1 MSNTPATTDPSVDA
15 FAAAVATDAPV
26 PAPTTEPALPDATAV
41 SEPPAAVEA
50 TPPAATPLA
59 AAPAVAAAAPAAAR
73 PAPVKPGKFD
83 QIQAQ
88 METVAS
94 MVLDAGELAGRSA
107 QASLNLGAELKTA
120 CTDLEKIT
128 QNGHKKLQ
136 WLLIGAASAMILAL
150 FFFMVMGVRMVSRI
164 NQLDAMVIE
173 VGKKVIELNTGLAS
187 LDTVNTTLTE
197 MAQRQEALRQ
207 ASTEIEGRIEASL
220 KQSEAMVQKVPEQTA
235 QQVAATSENLV
246 KQVQGING
254 RLQTQAN
261 AVQSLA
267 KDVQALK
274 GSVGNVDKLNR
285 DVQALVT
292 LQRERYLEALQ
303 KNQATAAAAA
313 AAAAARETAPAARER
328 PVQYPRVP
336 AAGAGAAAP
345 TGAAGPASPAG
356 PAPAASSGVPAVAP
370 PRSP

>member
-15 FAAAVATDAPV
+15 FAAAVATDATV
-26 PAPTTEPALPDATAV
+26 PAPTTEPALSDAPVV
-41 SEPPAAVEA
+41 SEPPAAVE
-50 TPPAATPLA
+50 ATPLA

>member
-1 MSNTPATTDPSVDA
+1 MSNLPETQDGAKPASSDA
-15 FAAAVATDAPV
+15 PDTSEGFVPAVAAVEVADAASDAKPPV
-26 PAPTTEPALPDATAV
+26 A
-41 SEPPAAVEA
+41 PPAA
-50 TPPAATPLA
+50 PAP
-59 AAPAVAAAAPAAAR
+59 APAVAA
-73 PAPVKPGKFD
+73 KPGKFD
-83 QIQAQ
+83 HIEAQ
-88 METVAS
+88 MESVAAL
-94 MVLDAGELAGRSA
+94 VLDAGELAGRSA
-107 QASLNLGAELKTA
+107 QATLDLGGELKSA
-120 CTDLEKIT
+120 CSDLEKIT
-128 QNGHKKLQ
+128 QAGHKKLQ
-136 WLLIGAASAMILAL
+136 WLLIGAGSAMILAL

-220 KQSEAMVQKVPEQTA
+220 KQSEAMVQQVPAQTA

-246 KQVQGING
+246 KQVQGISS
-254 RLQTQAN
+254 RMQSQAT
-261 AVQSLA
+261 AVQTLS

-274 GSVGNVDKLNR
+274 GSVSNVDKLNR

-313 AAAAARETAPAARER
+313 AAASAARESAQSSPARDRA
-328 PVQYPRVP
+328 VQYPRVAPSPTGPASAPGAAP
-336 AAGAGAAAP
+336 AAGGASDAAAKP
-345 TGAAGPASPAG
+345 Q
-356 PAPAASSGVPAVAP
+356 PAARTP
-370 PRSP
+370 